1 MDDYISREKVLQNQY
16 LSDMFDRYALEYIPV
31 INARVVET
39 IPAADVRPVMRGEWL
54 KSEWGYP
61 DRTLTCNVCGFEY
74 DSTDYNHPKFQQKL
88 LHYCPNC
95 GATMMGG
102 NNDDA

>member
-1 MDDYISREKVLQNQY
+1 MDEYISPCEDCQRSCEIPCWKVEHGL
-16 LSDMFDRYALEYIPV
+16 L
-31 INARVVET
+31 
-39 IPAADVRPVMRGEWL
+39 RPVVRGEWL

-95 GATMMGG
+95 GAMMGG
-102 NNDDA
+102 NNNA